1 MLPSLSDALAASEI
15 VAGAKKLLP
24 DAGLVRLTVGTLFG
38 APTLI
43 ATGADV
49 VTADRL
55 SVARAVSVYEPAA
68 TLFHDMLYGGA
79 LVTPMTIP
87 FCRNSTIVIQPSE
100 SLAAALNAM
109 FAGAVKLAPFVGV
122 LSAAVGTALGPFTVI
137 GK

>member
-49 VTADRL
+49 VTADRV
-55 SVARAVSVYEPAA
+55 SVGRAVSVDEPAA
-68 TLFHDMLYGGA
+68 TLFHDMWYGGA
-79 LVTPMTIP
+79 LVTALMVGLCGNAI
-87 FCRNSTIVIQPSE
+87 IVIAACE
-100 SLAAALNAM
+100 SLC
-109 FAGAVKLAPFVGV
+109 AG
-122 LSAAVGTALGPFTVI
+122 I
-137 GK
+137 H